1 MTMTISSEPTFT
13 RSSALRDGTAVQFRT
28 LLTTDSA
35 QLGDYFENLSA
46 ATRARFGPHPLDRA
60 TADSLCATIEPLH
73 TIRFVATLAAAEP
86 IIAYC
91 ILMLHVTEHE
101 QRRFAEYGLELTS
114 TLDCTV
120 APSVAD
126 AYQNQGLGVPLMKH
140 AVECARQLGRRSVVL
155 LGGVQVTNERAV
167 HVYQRL
173 GFHTI
178 SIFEYPGGC
187 WNADMRLEL
196 SSP

>member
-1 MTMTISSEPTFT
+1 MTTSNEPTFT
-13 RSSALRDGTAVQFRT
+13 RSIALRDGTAVHLRA
-28 LLTTDSA
+28 LVAADGA
-35 QLGDYFENLSA
+35 RLGAYFENLSA

-60 TADSLCATIEPLH
+60 TADQLCATLDPSRTL
-73 TIRFVATLAAAEP
+73 RFVATLAADDL

-101 QRRFAEYGLELTS
+101 QARFAQYGLELIS

-140 AVECARQLGRRSVVL
+140 VIDCARQLGRRCVVL

-173 GFHTI
+173 GFRTMGT
-178 SIFEYPGGC
+178 FEYPGGC

-196 SSP
+196 ST

>member
-1 MTMTISSEPTFT
+1 MTTSTEPTFT
-13 RSSALRDGTAVQFRT
+13 RSIALRDGTAVQLRA
-28 LLTTDSA
+28 LMTTDGTR
-35 QLGDYFENLSA
+35 LGDYFENLSA
-46 ATRARFGPHPLDRA
+46 ATRARFGPHLLDRA
-60 TADSLCATIEPLH
+60 TADALCATLDPSQ
-73 TIRFVATLAAAEP
+73 TIRFVATRVPADP

-101 QRRFAEYGLELTS
+101 QARFAHYGLELAS

-140 AVECARQLGRRSVVL
+140 VIECARQLGRRSVVL

-173 GFHTI
+173 GFQTI
-178 SIFEYPGGC
+178 GAFEYPGDC
-187 WNADMRLEL
+187 WNADMWLEL
-196 SSP
+196 

>member
-1 MTMTISSEPTFT
+1 MTISTEPTFT
-13 RSSALRDGTAVQFRT
+13 RSIALRDGTAVHFRP
-28 LLTTDSA
+28 LTATDGA
-35 QLGDYFENLSA
+35 RLGDYFCTLSE
-46 ATRARFGPHPLDRA
+46 ATRARFGPHSLDRA
-60 TADSLCATIEPLH
+60 TADHLCATLDPSQ
-73 TIRFVATLAAAEP
+73 TIRFVATCASADS

-101 QRRFAEYGLELTS
+101 QARFAQYGLELAS
-114 TLDCTV
+114 TFDCTV

-126 AYQNQGLGVPLMKH
+126 AYQNQGLGVPLLKH
-140 AVECARQLGRRSVVL
+140 VIECARQLGRRSVVL

-173 GFHTI
+173 GFRTI
-178 SIFEYPGGC
+178 GTFEYPGSC

-196 SSP
+196 LSQ

>member
-1 MTMTISSEPTFT
+1 MTTSIKPAYT
-13 RSSALRDGTAVQFRT
+13 RSIALRDGTTVHLRT
-28 LLTTDSA
+28 LVAADGA
-35 QLGDYFENLSA
+35 RLGAYFENLSA

-60 TADSLCATIEPLH
+60 TADQLCATLDPSRTL
-73 TIRFVATLAAAEP
+73 RFVATLAPADP

-101 QRRFAEYGLELTS
+101 QARFAQYGHELAS

-126 AYQNQGLGVPLMKH
+126 AYQNQGLGIPLMKH
-140 AVECARQLGRRSVVL
+140 VIDCARQLGRRSTVL

-167 HVYQRL
+167 HVYHRL
-173 GFHTI
+173 GFRTMGT
-178 SIFEYPGGC
+178 FEYPGGC

-196 SSP
+196 ST